1 MINWI
6 ETNILDRIKNPNLDF
21 YAKIIK
27 SDFEKVSFDIAAT
40 NVARELQNLNKKIF
54 VSFSGGYDSEFIVR
68 KLHSLNIEFTPIIIL
83 LETYSSEREY
93 AYKTLRE
100 LKIPAKIL
108 KLSNFEYISL
118 YAKYIHKK
126 FNSYESTPIPIFLL
140 DYISSENG
148 ILIDGTGMGGMNC
161 LPLHVAASTTG
172 PKKYEKTIIDQ
183 LNNNSVNYNFVSEQ
197 IYYLREQESY
207 WSYLYPDS
215 FFIFFMQNPQIVVSM
230 LDSISPSDKTW
241 NDYKERIFQLTWRPK
256 LREVFFEKENFNY
269 SKTIKQIDS
278 LRKYKPN
285 HVVFFGNKQQLRSLI
300 TN

>member
-6 ETNILDRIKNPNLDF
+6 ETNILDRINNPNLDF
-21 YAKIIK
+21 CAKIKK
-27 SDFEKVSFDIAAT
+27 SNFEKVSFDIAAI
-40 NVARELQNLNKKIF
+40 NVAKELQNLNKKIF

-68 KLHSLNIEFTPIIIL
+68 KLHSLKIEFTPIVVH

-93 AYKTLRE
+93 AYKALRE
-100 LKIPAKIL
+100 LKIPAKVL

-118 YAKYIHKK
+118 YAKYVHKK
-126 FNSYESTPIPIFLL
+126 FNSFESTPIPAFIL

-172 PKKYEKTIIDQ
+172 LKKYEKTIIDQ
-183 LNNNSVNYNFVSEQ
+183 INENNIYYNFVSEQ
-197 IYYLREQESY
+197 TYYLREQESY
-207 WSYLYPDS
+207 WSYLYPNS
-215 FFIFFMQNPQIVVSM
+215 FYIFFMQNPQIVVSM
-230 LDSISPSDKTW
+230 LDSILPSDKTW

-256 LREVFFEKENFNY
+256 LREVFCAKENFNY
-269 SKTIKQIDS
+269 LKIISQIDS

-285 HVVFFGNKQQLRSLI
+285 HVVFFGNKQQLRNLI
-300 TN
+300 TD